1 MPDERGRLEFGDR
14 CAPSCDA
21 DSRMG
26 WMKNFLRK
34 FPVHAGSR
42 SGLALC
48 RKKQKSQSNAGKKTD
63 FLAWRSLRK
72 KVLWKRFKIV
82 RAPLAA
88 CEYIAA
94 VVTVIPF
101 PPKENSRPSPGPLL
115 DRDADAGSS
124 GRSLETP
131 QSPRICLDERS
142 PLIISVFKS
151 PVLWLQYI
159 IKGKL

>member
-1 MPDERGRLEFGDR
+1 MP
-14 CAPSCDA
+14 AA
-21 DSRMG
+21 DQ
-26 WMKNFLRK
+26 
-34 FPVHAGSR
+34 P
-42 SGLALC
+42 GLALC
-48 RKKQKSQSNAGKKTD
+48 RKNKNRSQTRGRRRTSLPGVRCEKGALKTFQNRKS
-63 FLAWRSLRK
+63 
-72 KVLWKRFKIV
+72 
-82 RAPLAA
+82 PLAA

-151 PVLWLQYI
+151 PVL
-159 IKGKL
+159 